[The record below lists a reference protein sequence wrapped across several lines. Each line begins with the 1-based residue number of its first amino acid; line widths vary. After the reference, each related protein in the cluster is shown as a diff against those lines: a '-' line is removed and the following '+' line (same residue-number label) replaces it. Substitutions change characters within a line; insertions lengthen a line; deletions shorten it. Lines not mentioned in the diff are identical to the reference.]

1 MARSREVTMGERKY
15 FLDWLRVIAFCLLI
29 LFHVGMLYV
38 TWSYNLKS
46 ERIFPDLELAMI
58 ALSPWRLVLLFFI
71 SGVAS
76 RFLLEKLSAGGFARD
91 RLRRLLPV
99 ILLGIFVIIPPQVY
113 VEMLSK
119 GLVDS
124 GYLEFWFGSY
134 LTSASFPNRTLP
146 TWDHLWFLVYLLFYA
161 LGLALI
167 FQLRGPKKPHRV
179 NVAVLF
185 VLPGLWLCGSNI
197 LISELSPVTQAFV
210 DDWANH
216 IRWIGVFGAG
226 VLCASQDEF
235 WEGVRRI
242 RLGLALFSLVLLAV
256 QLGNGIYWRT
266 GEADPFWDGIAY
278 AVIAGIYG
286 WVVVLALAGYAAEHL
301 NRSSGLLSYLTEAVL
316 PIYVVHQP
324 ILLIAAFFLFPA
336 AMPVALEV
344 ALLIAITGVGSLAVY
359 QFLVRRFS
367 VMRFL
372 FGLKKI
378 PAS

>member
-161 LGLALI
+161 HHMMSSG
-167 FQLRGPKKPHRV
+167 KV
-179 NVAVLF
+179 
-185 VLPGLWLCGSNI
+185 
-197 LISELSPVTQAFV
+197 
-210 DDWANH
+210 
-216 IRWIGVFGAG
+216 
-226 VLCASQDEF
+226 
-235 WEGVRRI
+235 
-242 RLGLALFSLVLLAV
+242 
-256 QLGNGIYWRT
+256 Y
-266 GEADPFWDGIAY
+266 
-278 AVIAGIYG
+278 AGIDSD
-286 WVVVLALAGYAAEHL
+286 WRCSAW
-301 NRSSGLLSYLTEAVL
+301 
-316 PIYVVHQP
+316 
-324 ILLIAAFFLFPA
+324 
-336 AMPVALEV
+336 
-344 ALLIAITGVGSLAVY
+344 
-359 QFLVRRFS
+359 
-367 VMRFL
+367 
-372 FGLKKI
+372 
-378 PAS
+378 